1 MPKGPLH
8 DTALDATPLVIVEG
22 FMSAS
27 GSIGWAPLRSLLS
40 GFEEYL
46 DGRRVLYARL
56 VAPYFRHQHDSYQT
70 LLFYSVG
77 PVSSLHDRACELF
90 YAIKG
95 GTGMQHSAHDFTDH

>member
-1 MPKGPLH
+1 MSIGLE
-8 DTALDATPLVIVEG
+8 DAALDATPLVIVEG

-46 DGRRVLYARL
+46 DGRRVLYARF
-56 VAPYFRHQHDSYQT
+56 VAHRVRHQHDSHQT
-70 LLFYSVG
+70 FLFYSVG

-95 GTGMQHSAHDFTDH
+95 GTGMQHSEHDFTYH